1 MEYIKET
8 DYQYITNKYHD
19 TTKPFDSFRR
29 FIRRDEIFA
38 EETGM
43 DGEAI
48 KEGILTQDKALT
60 HLSHPVRKA
69 MAVAYVLKHTR
80 ISCDNRDRFP
90 AINMIDRPIDH
101 TLIKLWRK
109 EVFGEIIPE
118 TEQKRAFFEEMAVV
132 TMWPDYD
139 HSVPVWDRV
148 FALGFTGLLEESEK
162 ARQERKLTEEEE
174 AFFEGIRITYTAIID
189 FVGRL
194 AKLAACTQGSERM
207 AAALTHI
214 KDNPPSGF
222 YEALLVDYIYFMIS
236 EHIEG
241 LQVRSLSN
249 FDRVFYTYYV
259 KDLAN
264 GITEEEIRTDLAYF
278 FMQFTAIG
286 NYWGQP
292 VYLGGCKE
300 NEETQINE
308 LSYIFLDVYDKMRI
322 YNPKIQIKIADSTP
336 KKFVLKALDMIRRGN
351 SSIVFVSDATI
362 RQALMRA
369 GVSKEQARM
378 CDVKGCYEY
387 AVQGSMGCGMNY
399 VNLLKPL
406 EYVLREG
413 CDGITGKFIG
423 FKSPKISAYQ
433 TFEDLFEAYK
443 DQMRYVMDYTIE
455 TVNSFEEYLAEIN
468 PQSMLSATYPSC
480 LEKAKDAL
488 AGGGVRNSSG
498 MMFGFLADIADSL
511 TAIKKLVY
519 DQKKLSLEELRKALD
534 QNFEGYE
541 MLRRQL
547 LADRDKFGNNKEL
560 PDRLA
565 KEIVDFVVAYV
576 NGRPNAKK
584 RGGCWGC
591 GFHVARMSYTQG
603 GKTAASPNGRLLGE
617 ELAKNCSASMGQN
630 KEGATAA
637 ILSTTKLDA
646 TSFTSDAC
654 LDLGLLPASVQ
665 GEDGLEAMY
674 GLLRTFV
681 KRGGHALHINVFDAK
696 TLRDAQAHPEKYQDL
711 QIRVCGW
718 NVLWNNINK
727 VEQDGFI
734 KQAESLVL

>member
-1 MEYIKET
+1 MEYINDR
-8 DYQYITNKYHD
+8 DYQYIANKYHD
-19 TTKPFDSFRR
+19 TSKPFDSHRR

-43 DGEAI
+43 DGELI
-48 KEGILTQDKALT
+48 KEGILERDKEFE

-69 MAVAYVLKHTR
+69 MAVAYVLQNTR

-90 AINMIDRPIDH
+90 AMNMIDRPIDH
-101 TLIKLWRK
+101 TLIKLWRQ
-109 EVFGEIIPE
+109 EIFGEIIPE
-118 TEQKRAFFEEMAVV
+118 TEKKRRAFESMGIVA
-132 TMWPDYD
+132 MWPDYD

-148 FALGFTGLLEESEK
+148 FALGFAGLLEESEK
-162 ARQERKLTEEEE
+162 ARRERSLTVEED
-174 AFFEGIRITYTAIID
+174 AFFEGIKITYTAILDLI
-189 FVGRL
+189 GRMAEL
-194 AKLAACTQGSERM
+194 AYRTQGSERM
-207 AAALTHI
+207 AIALAHI
-214 KDNPPSGF
+214 KDHPPASF
-222 YEALLVDYIYFMIS
+222 YEALLVDYLYFMIS

-249 FDRVFYTYYV
+249 FDRVFYPYYV

-264 GITEEEIRTDLAYF
+264 GITETEIRTDLAYF

-308 LSYIFLDVYDKMRI
+308 LSYVFLDVYDRMRI

-336 KKFVLKALDMIRRGN
+336 KKFILKALDMIRRGHN
-351 SSIVFVSDATI
+351 SIVFVTDATI

-369 GVSKEQARM
+369 GVSKEEARL

-387 AVQGSMGCGMNY
+387 AVQGGMQCGMNY

-406 EYVLREG
+406 EFVFHEG
-413 CDGITGKFIG
+413 CDGVTGKFVG
-423 FKSPKISAYQ
+423 RKSPGVTEYP
-433 TFEDLFEAYK
+433 TFEAFYAEYK
-443 DQMRYVMDYTIE
+443 EQLHYVIDYTIE
-455 TVNSFEEYLAEIN
+455 TVNSYENYLAYIN
-468 PQSMLSATYPSC
+468 PQSMLSATYPTC
-480 LEKAKDAL
+480 LKKAKDAL
-488 AGGGVRNSSG
+488 AGGAARNSSN
-498 MMFGFLADIADSL
+498 MMFGFLADLADSL
-511 TAIKKLVY
+511 AMIKKYVY
-519 DQKKLSLEELRKALD
+519 DQRKLSLAELKDILD
-534 QNFEGYE
+534 QNFAGQE
-541 MLRRQL
+541 LFRRQL
-547 LADRDKFGNNKEL
+547 LADRDKYGNNKEL
-560 PDRLA
+560 PDSIA
-565 KEIVDFVVAYV
+565 KDIAAFITDNVS
-576 NGRPNAKK
+576 GRINDSVREAS
-584 RGGCWGC
+584 WSC
-591 GFHVARMSYTQG
+591 GFHVARMSYVQG
-603 GKTAASPNGRLLGE
+603 IITLASPNGRLLGE
-617 ELAKNCSASMGQN
+617 ELSKNCSASMGQN

-637 ILSTTKLDA
+637 ILSVTKLDA

-654 LDLGLLPASVQ
+654 LDLGLLPGAVQ

-674 GLLRTFV
+674 GLLQTFA
-681 KRGGHALHINVFDAK
+681 KRKGHALHINVFDAK